1 MHVPITIRFLDYI
14 FNENMHNCFHKW
26 NVFLVYLFYARQKK
40 LKNVSL
46 LSLERK
52 NKLLLA
58 QFSIVLANCLF
69 SNLQDHAGLIDKPE
83 SFKSKV
89 L

>member
-1 MHVPITIRFLDYI
+1 MECFPGTSFL
-14 FNENMHNCFHKW
+14 C
-26 NVFLVYLFYARQKK
+26 LTKK
-40 LKNVSL
+40 LKNMSL

-58 QFSIVLANCLF
+58 QFSIVLANCLL
-69 SNLQDHAGLIDKPE
+69 SNLQDHAGLIDKSE
-83 SFKSKV
+83 SFKRKV